1 MYVVFVG
8 KEYNTKCCGT
18 NSPRSSKTCWIE
30 GCLYRNFWCS
40 TSLPSNTTYWAS
52 PPTKHPIEYKGGS
65 APPLYWRGQSQVFG
79 QRFAQS
85 KDTAS
90 GPPSLAGAVPWCPLA
105 PATLGPPKGPLS
117 FRRGFL
123 LYLFLWP
130 PLTPPQKIA
139 IDRQRRKNSLD
150 IDGQQNN

>member
-1 MYVVFVG
+1 MFRHKQSSIQQDLLDRRLFVSKLLVF
-8 KEYNTKCCGT
+8 YI
-18 NSPRSSKTCWIE
+18 SP
-30 GCLYRNFWCS
+30 F
-40 TSLPSNTTYWAS
+40 
-52 PPTKHPIEYKGGS
+52 KHNILGIPAIEYKGGS

-90 GPPSLAGAVPWCPLA
+90 GPPSLAGAVPWCPRA

-123 LYLFLWP
+123 LYSFLWP
-130 PLTPPQKIA
+130 PLTPLKKLPSTDK
-139 IDRQRRKNSLD
+139 DEKEN
-150 IDGQQNN
+150 